1 MNIAPTAPAQTRPE
15 PEVFERLLPLDGAH
29 ILELGCGTA
38 ELTRLIATSGAKR
51 SILALE
57 VDSEQL
63 AKNEQIAD
71 LPNVRFAFGGAQDIP
86 AASDSVDVV
95 LMFKS
100 LHHVP
105 AESLSNAM
113 REIRRVLK
121 PGGLAYISEPRYDGA
136 FNDIVRL
143 FHDEKRVRELA
154 FAAVCEAVRDGTL
167 ELVEQV
173 FFEHPVRFRDYEEF
187 HRKVIGVTHSHFHLT
202 EEILAEVRRRFNAH
216 VTAGGAT
223 FLQPMRVD
231 LLRKPKAA

>member
-1 MNIAPTAPAQTRPE
+1 MDIAPPAHVPTRPE
-15 PEVFERLLPLDGAH
+15 PEVFEQLLPLNGAR

-38 ELTRLIATSGAKR
+38 ELTRLIATTGWGR
-51 SILALE
+51 NLLALE
-57 VDSEQL
+57 VDTAQL
-63 AKNEQIAD
+63 AKNESITD

-86 AASDSVDVV
+86 AASDSMDVV

-105 AESLSNAM
+105 AESMPQAM

-154 FAAVCEAVRDGTL
+154 FAAVCNAVQDGTL
-167 ELVEQV
+167 ELVDQV
-173 FFEHPVRFRDYEEF
+173 FFDHPVRFRDYEEF
-187 HRKVIGVTHSHFHLT
+187 HGRVIGVTHSRFHLT
-202 EEILAEVRRRFNAH
+202 EDILAAVRRRFEQH
-216 VTAGGAT
+216 VTVDGAR

-231 LLRKPKAA
+231 LLRKPVAH

>member
-1 MNIAPTAPAQTRPE
+1 MNIAPSAPVQARPE
-15 PEVFERLLPLDGAH
+15 PEVFERLLPFDGAH

-38 ELTRLIATSGAKR
+38 ELTRLIATGGANR

-57 VDSEQL
+57 VDTEQL
-63 AKNEQIAD
+63 AKNEKITD

-86 AASDSVDVV
+86 AASDSIDVV

-105 AESLSNAM
+105 AESMPQAL

-121 PGGLAYISEPRYDGA
+121 PGGLAYISEPRYAGS

-154 FAAVCEAVRDGTL
+154 FAAVREAVADGTL

-173 FFEHPVRFRDYEEF
+173 FFDHPVRFRDYEEF
-187 HRKVIGVTHSHFHLT
+187 HSRVIGVTHSHFHLT
-202 EEILAEVRRRFNAH
+202 EEILAEVRHRFTAH
-216 VTAGGAT
+216 VTAEGAM

-231 LLRKPKAA
+231 LLRKPRAV